1 MTQKNYHAFVSFLQF
16 KKPSFLGSLFLFSTL
31 LLVSCKEKMEKLP
44 QVIPLE
50 HPAIVEQEFVYE
62 LEKALTPECH
72 ASTVAI
78 SNGTVVASWFG
89 GTKEK
94 NDDVGIWV
102 SRKTGQSWSSPV
114 EVANGVQPDG
124 SRFPCWN
131 PVLFKPKGQPLMLFY
146 KVGPDPKSWWGLYMT
161 STDNGQTWSTP
172 VKLPD
177 GVLGP
182 IKNQPIQL
190 ANGTIISPS
199 STESDTDGWQIHLEH
214 SSDGGKTWNR
224 TESLNDGEEFGAIQ
238 PTVLNYGDGKLQ
250 LLSRTKNSV
259 VSQNW
264 SEDYG
269 KTWDKM
275 TATEL
280 PNPNSGIDGVSLQ
293 DGRQLIVYNP
303 TGKNWGDRVPL
314 SLALSTDGKHW
325 DRVLDLEPLRKNTDK
340 EGEEYSYP
348 TMIQA
353 EDGMV
358 HIVYTWNRKTV
369 KYIKLDPS
377 KLK

>member
-1 MTQKNYHAFVSFLQF
+1 MTQKNYHAVVSYLPS

-31 LLVSCKEKMEKLP
+31 LLVSCKEKVEKLP

-102 SRKTGQSWSSPV
+102 SRKTGQSWSTPV

-161 STDNGQTWSTP
+161 STDNGKTWSAP

-190 ANGTIISPS
+190 ANGTILSPS

-214 SSDGGKTWNR
+214 SSDDGKTWNR

-238 PTVLNYGDGKLQ
+238 PAVLNYGDGKLQ